1 MHAATTVELFKQTFR
16 DWNEDKAPRLG
27 AALAYYTVFSIA
39 PLLVVVI
46 AIAGIFFGQEA
57 ARGEISSEIARIVG
71 PRAAEFIEAMVE
83 GARKPSSSILATCIG
98 IGTLLF
104 GAMGVFGQLQDAL
117 NTIWEV
123 RPKPGLSL
131 LQTLKARLTPFAMVI
146 GVSFLLLASL
156 VASATITAL
165 GNWMNSLLPLAPLVM
180 QALNLLIGFVII
192 TAMFAL
198 IFKVLPNVEIEWHDV
213 WVGAAMTAFL
223 FLIGQLGLAWYVGKT
238 ATESTYGAAGSLVA
252 VLLWV
257 YWTSQILFFG
267 AEFTQ
272 VYATMFGS
280 RLKPAPN
287 AIPLTEDARAQQGM
301 TRETASAPQYRNL
314 PEAARREEKR
324 QSYPRPSRD
333 RNGFVEDAGAA
344 LAGLGI
350 VLILSRLFHRKE
362 EQRS

>member
-1 MHAATTVELFKQTFR
+1 MNAKTIFELFKQTFA

-57 ARGEISSEIARIVG
+57 ARGEISSEIARVVG
-71 PRAAEFIEAMVE
+71 PRAAQFIEAMVE
-83 GARKPSSSILATCIG
+83 GAHKPSSSIIATVVG
-98 IGTLLF
+98 IGTLFF

-123 RPKPGLSL
+123 RPKPGLSFL
-131 LQTLKARLTPFAMVI
+131 ETIKARLTPFAMVVGI
-146 GVSFLLLASL
+146 AFLLLVSL
-156 VASATITAL
+156 IASAAISAL
-165 GNWMNSLLPLAPLVM
+165 GNWMSALLPLAPFVM
-180 QALNLLIGFVII
+180 QALNVLIGFVII
-192 TAMFAL
+192 TALFAL
-198 IFKVLPNVEIEWHDV
+198 MFKVLPDVEIEWHDV
-213 WVGAAMTAFL
+213 WIGAAMTAFL
-223 FLIGQLGLAWYVGKT
+223 FMIGQLGLSWYVGKT

-257 YWTSQILFFG
+257 YWTAQILFFG

-272 VYATMFGS
+272 VYATQFGS

-287 AIPLTEDARAQQGM
+287 AIPLTEEARAQQGM
-301 TRETASAPQYRNL
+301 TRESEDTPRYRNL
-314 PEAARREEKR
+314 REEARRGEKS
-324 QSYPRPSRD
+324 QPHSRHAGD
-333 RNGFVEDAGAA
+333 RNDLVEDAGAA